1 MAEHDGQAPVVFID
15 YLQLLK
21 PESDRD
27 TDKQATDKNMMALRQ
42 MARDMRAPVFVISSL
57 NRSSYSGSISLDSFK
72 ESGAIEYGADVL
84 MGLQPEGMTERLEGV
99 SESKTKAEANKI
111 MRETKSATE
120 RACEIVILKQ
130 RSGTIPA
137 RGIPLTFHPAASMF
151 EDGTAGYEA
160 RRPLIV

>member
-1 MAEHDGQAPVVFID
+1 M
-15 YLQLLK
+15 
-21 PESDRD
+21 
-27 TDKQATDKNMMALRQ
+27 
-42 MARDMRAPVFVISSL
+42 
-57 NRSSYSGSISLDSFK
+57 DSFK

-151 EDGTAGYEA
+151 EDGAAGYEA
-160 RRPLIV
+160 SRPRVI